1 MNPPETASSR
11 PPPSDPVVRDALME
25 LVGLG
30 VRIARVATELAEVER
45 RVVAVVE
52 AGLPASLGGA
62 GLDEARMA
70 GLAVDSVDAA
80 LAAAAPR
87 IAAAAPRIAAASQ
100 AFERVSRAVRRTA
113 ALVRRLDCGW
123 PRRGGSDDRQAMAR
137 RQVAR
142 SVGERIAA
150 HAEGERAERLFDD
163 LAERLDALQLE
174 GALEQPVEAV
184 IAEICRD
191 LGLAAQ
197 PAPVGRM
204 PDSAALSFELGAA
217 TVPVELNPATV
228 PVELNAATVP
238 VDEPDG

>member
-1 MNPPETASSR
+1 MNPPEIASSR

-30 VRIARVATELAEVER
+30 VRIARVAAELAEAER

-52 AGLPASLGGA
+52 AGLPASIGDFT
-62 GLDEARMA
+62 GLDEARLA

-87 IAAAAPRIAAASQ
+87 IAATSQ

-137 RQVAR
+137 RHIAR

-163 LAERLDALQLE
+163 LAERLDALELE

-191 LGLAAQ
+191 LGLAPQ
-197 PAPVGRM
+197 PAPVRRT
-204 PDSAALSFELGAA
+204 PDAATLAVEPGAA
-217 TVPVELNPATV
+217 TLAV
-228 PVELNAATVP
+228 
-238 VDEPDG
+238 EPDG

>member
-1 MNPPETASSR
+1 
-11 PPPSDPVVRDALME
+11 ME

-87 IAAAAPRIAAASQ
+87 IAAASQ
-100 AFERVSRAVRRTA
+100 AFERVSRAVRRTT

-163 LAERLDALQLE
+163 LAERLDALELE

-191 LGLAAQ
+191 LGLGAQ
-197 PAPVGRM
+197 PAPAGRV

-217 TVPVELNPATV
+217 TVPAELGAATVPVELNAATVPVELNAATVPVELNAATV